1 MSDEVEEL
9 VGRLVVGRKRD
20 GRKVFDEG
28 VKAELVALCARS
40 GASVSK
46 LARECDLNANQLSR
60 WIREHEQGRGRAV
73 VARPGAAREAFVE
86 LPVVASTMRSSSEE
100 SSNAMSV
107 QAWLPNGVVVEV
119 RAVELRQTLEMFEA
133 LGRMRCSVS
142 TKG

>member
-60 WIREHEQGRGRAV
+60 WIREHEQGRQRAV
-73 VARPGAAREAFVE
+73 VARSVATREAFVAYFSDRGR
-86 LPVVASTMRSSSEE
+86 LFQSEGGRRF
-100 SSNAMSV
+100 SAM
-107 QAWLPNGVVVEV
+107 ADGV
-119 RAVELRQTLEMFEA
+119 
-133 LGRMRCSVS
+133 SI
-142 TKG
+142 

>member
-60 WIREHEQGRGRAV
+60 WIREHEQGRQRSVG
-73 VARPGAAREAFVE
+73 ARPVATREAFVE
-86 LPVVASTMRSSSEE
+86 LPVMSATTSSSVGE
-100 SSNAMSV
+100 SSGAMSV

-119 RAVELRQTLEMFEA
+119 RGVEPRQTLEMFEA

>member
-1 MSDEVEEL
+1 MSDKVEEL

-60 WIREHEQGRGRAV
+60 WIREHEQGRQRAV
-73 VARPGAAREAFVE
+73 IARPVATREAFVE
-86 LPVVASTMRSSSEE
+86 LPVMSATTSSSAAE
-100 SSNAMSV
+100 SSGAMSV

-119 RAVELRQTLEMFEA
+119 RGVEPRQTLEMFEA

>member
-20 GRKVFDEG
+20 GRKVFDER

-60 WIREHEQGRGRAV
+60 WIREHEQGRQRAV
-73 VARPGAAREAFVE
+73 VARPAGAREAFVE
-86 LPVVASTMRSSSEE
+86 LPVVATVASGRSEE
-100 SSNAMSV
+100 SSGAMSV

-119 RAVELRQTLEMFEA
+119 RGVELRQTLEMFDA

-142 TKG
+142 TKD

>member
-20 GRKVFDEG
+20 GRKIFDEG

-60 WIREHEQGRGRAV
+60 A
-73 VARPGAAREAFVE
+73 AYARESRQQVD
-86 LPVVASTMRSSSEE
+86 
-100 SSNAMSV
+100 
-107 QAWLPNGVVVEV
+107 
-119 RAVELRQTLEMFEA
+119 RAT
-133 LGRMRCSVS
+133 
-142 TKG
+142 

>member
-60 WIREHEQGRGRAV
+60 WIREHEQGRQRAV
-73 VARPGAAREAFVE
+73 VARPVVAREAFVE
-86 LPVVASTMRSSSEE
+86 LPVVASGNSEE
-100 SSNAMSV
+100 SSGAMSM
-107 QAWLPNGVVVEV
+107 QAWLPNGVVVDV
-119 RAVELRQTLEMFEA
+119 RGVELRQTLEMFEA

>member
-60 WIREHEQGRGRAV
+60 WIREHEQGRQRAV
-73 VARPGAAREAFVE
+73 VARPVATREAFVE
-86 LPVVASTMRSSSEE
+86 LPVMSATTSSSAGQ
-100 SSNAMSV
+100 SSGAMSV

-119 RAVELRQTLEMFEA
+119 RSVELRQTLEMFEA
-133 LGRMRCSVS
+133 LGRMRCSAS

>member
-9 VGRLVVGRKRD
+9 VSRLVVGRKRD

-28 VKAELVALCARS
+28 VKAELVALCAKP
-40 GASVSK
+40 GTSVSK

-60 WIREHEQGRGRAV
+60 WIREHEQGRQRAV
-73 VARPGAAREAFVE
+73 IGRPVVTREAFVE
-86 LPVVASTMRSSSEE
+86 LPVVATATRGNSEE
-100 SSNAMSV
+100 SSSAMSV
-107 QAWLPNGVVVEV
+107 QAWLPNGVVVDV
-119 RAVELRQTLEMFEA
+119 RGVELRQTVELFEA

>member
-60 WIREHEQGRGRAV
+60 WIREHEQGRQRAV
-73 VARPGAAREAFVE
+73 VARPVATREAFVE
-86 LPVVASTMRSSSEE
+86 LPVMSATTSSSVRE
-100 SSNAMSV
+100 SSGAMSV

-119 RAVELRQTLEMFEA
+119 RGVELRQTLELFEA